1 MADQR
6 TEAAP
11 HTHTRDGPPMVD
23 LMRYTLVGSTRIH
36 RVLIEDLTIG
46 LYQWVN
52 CGKIFYLETL
62 NPFLDT
68 LEGAKTMY
76 IYLEEANSLVPKIVY
91 KDKYN
96 MEYKL
101 MTPQEV
107 STYTFYGIPLSML
120 CQRTKEVDPRIQTSF
135 PPREEPASVGI
146 PMLSFKARDTIH
158 VWNEWS

>member
-23 LMRYTLVGSTRIH
+23 LMRYTLVGSTRVH
-36 RVLIEDLTIG
+36 RVLVEDLSIG
-46 LYQWVN
+46 IYQWVN
-52 CGKIFYLETL
+52 RGKIFYLQTL

-68 LEGAKTMY
+68 LEGVKTIY
-76 IYLEEANSLVPKIVY
+76 IYLEETNSLVPKVVY

-101 MTPQEV
+101 VTPQEV
-107 STYTFYGIPLSML
+107 STYTFYGISLSISML
-120 CQRTKEVDPRIQTSF
+120 DQRTEEVEPRTQTSF
-135 PPREEPASVGI
+135 PFKEEPASIGI
-146 PMLSFKARDTIH
+146 PMPSSEARLGETQPM
-158 VWNEWS
+158 